1 MNCNGKP
8 RAKPGALKELLTR
21 LEIGDS
27 IPCEDGT
34 ERNKYYVM
42 AQRYGIRLRREG
54 QFMVRVA

>member
-8 RAKPGALKELLTR
+8 RAKPGELKELLTE
-21 LEIGDS
+21 LKIGDT

-42 AQRYGIRLRREG
+42 ARRYGIRLRRVG
-54 QFMVRVA
+54 KTMVRVA